1 MTEAIVITRTF
12 DAPCEAV
19 YDAWIT
25 PEHFSR
31 WFGTEAVA
39 VPLDTLHMD
48 VRVGGRWRGVMHLPD
63 GALIDWTGEYLEL
76 DRPNRLAFTI
86 TDRPDDP
93 ERESVVVT
101 LTAVNGATEMTMT
114 QRGAQMSGEQITRT
128 TAGWNGFFDVIEK
141 IVRRR

>member
-1 MTEAIVITRTF
+1 MSEAIVITRTF
-12 DAPCEAV
+12 DAPREAV

-31 WFGTEAVA
+31 WFGTEALA
-39 VPLDTLHMD
+39 VPLDTLDMD
-48 VRVGGRWRGVMHLPD
+48 GRVGGRWRAVMHLPD
-63 GALIDWTGEYLEL
+63 GALIDWIGEYLEL

-93 ERESVVVT
+93 ERMTVVVT
-101 LTAVNGATEMTMT
+101 LTVVDGATQMTMT
-114 QRGAQMSGEQITRT
+114 QPGGQMSDEQIART
-128 TAGWNGFFDVIEK
+128 TAGYNEFFDVIEK

>member
-1 MTEAIVITRTF
+1 MTEAIGITRTF

-39 VPLDTLHMD
+39 VPLDTLDMD
-48 VRVGGRWRGVMHLPD
+48 VRVGGRWRAVMHLPD

-114 QRGAQMSGEQITRT
+114 QLGSQMSDEQIART
-128 TAGWNGFFDVIEK
+128 TAGYNGFFDVIEK

>member
-1 MTEAIVITRTF
+1 MSEAIVITRMF
-12 DAPCEAV
+12 DAPREAV

-39 VPLDTLHMD
+39 VPLDTLDMD
-48 VRVGGRWRGVMHLPD
+48 VRVGGRWRAVMHLPD
-63 GALIDWTGEYLEL
+63 GALIDWIGEYLEL

-93 ERESVVVT
+93 ERETVVVT
-101 LTAVNGATEMTMT
+101 LTVVDGATQMTMT
-114 QRGAQMSGEQITRT
+114 QRGTQMSDEQIART
-128 TAGWNGFFDVIEK
+128 TAGYNGFFDVMEK

>member
-39 VPLDTLHMD
+39 VPLDTLDMD
-48 VRVGGRWRGVMHLPD
+48 VRVGGRWRAVMRLPD

-93 ERESVVVT
+93 ERESIVVT

-114 QRGAQMSGEQITRT
+114 QLGAQMSDEQIART
-128 TAGWNGFFDVIEK
+128 TAGYNGFFDVMEK